1 MLQEDKAMNEKK
13 TETFTYKDLGFPIE
27 LIDVPMRKVL
37 GEWVLDINLN
47 ILQLEVLRMLIH
59 KPTQLQAG
67 ELRFI
72 RKYFEMTTTAFGNAF
87 GVSHAAV
94 IKWENGHLPALPM
107 DVYIR
112 MYVMD
117 RLKSKNA
124 EFVKLFHE
132 VNVATLAQAKKSRR
146 KDKPL
151 SLIVRHR
158 RFARHL
164 QHT

>member
-1 MLQEDKAMNEKK
+1 M
-13 TETFTYKDLGFPIE
+13 
-27 LIDVPMRKVL
+27 
-37 GEWVLDINLN
+37 GEWILDINLN
-47 ILQLEVLRMLIH
+47 ILQLEVLKILIH
-59 KPTQLQAG
+59 KTTPLQAG

-72 RKYFEMTTTAFGNAF
+72 RKYFEMTTTAFGSAF

-117 RLKSKNA
+117 RLKVKNA

-132 VNVATLAQAKKSRR
+132 VNVATLTQAKKSQR
-146 KDKPL
+146 KGKWL
-151 SLIVRHR
+151 SVNVRHR
-158 RFARHL
+158 KFARHP
-164 QHT
+164 QRS